1 MADNRFSHYNTQFIA
16 RLFNNAISRRKHEIN
31 EDDVREAITQVP
43 GYYEDFRS
51 IMEPIIKRR
60 MTLDEM
66 VIAVCLDLEAHPVK
80 VKEGNTVKD
89 LDGYD
94 IKKTNNKLIM
104 FSKNA
109 S

>member
-1 MADNRFSHYNTQFIA
+1 MADNRFSHYNAQFIA
-16 RLFNNAISRRKHEIN
+16 KLFHNALSKRKTEIN
-31 EDDVREAITQVP
+31 KEDVREAITQVP
-43 GYYEDFRS
+43 GYFEDFRA

-80 VKEGNTVKD
+80 VRNGNTVED

-94 IKKTNNKLIM
+94 IQKTNHRLIM
-104 FSKNA
+104 FTQPS
-109 S
+109 